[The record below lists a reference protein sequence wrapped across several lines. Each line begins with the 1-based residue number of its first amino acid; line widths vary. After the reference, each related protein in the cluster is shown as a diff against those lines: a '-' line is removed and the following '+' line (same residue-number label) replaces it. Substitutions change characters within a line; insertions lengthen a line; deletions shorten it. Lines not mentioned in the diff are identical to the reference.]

1 MHIYVPAGFGFW
13 WHIVVFWYRLESI
26 FLFRSVVSAS
36 LLFWLIC
43 PHPFSLSLH
52 SCVIYINFPS
62 YRITLISKFGFP
74 ATMHFDSSNKK
85 EKKTDDTD
93 AFDPNRAEQG
103 YSWNVWEIKVAGLGH
118 DIWLALGSRTE
129 CSREWNRSLLTPPT
143 RAETRGAAQYP

>member
-1 MHIYVPAGFGFW
+1 MHIYVPTGFGFW

-52 SCVIYINFPS
+52 SCVIYTFSFLQNNINFKIRLS
-62 YRITLISKFGFP
+62 RHHAFWQQQQ
-74 ATMHFDSSNKK
+74 
-85 EKKTDDTD
+85 EQKTDDTD

-143 RAETRGAAQYP
+143 RAEIRVAAQDP